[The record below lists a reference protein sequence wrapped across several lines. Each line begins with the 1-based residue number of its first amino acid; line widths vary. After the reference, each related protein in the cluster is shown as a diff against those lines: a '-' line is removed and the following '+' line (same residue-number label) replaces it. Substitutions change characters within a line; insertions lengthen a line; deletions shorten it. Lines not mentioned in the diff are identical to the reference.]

1 MATKVQSA
9 TQTTNMNVLQKLAMA
24 RLEFLEA
31 NVEKSGKNIKLEFK
45 YFELSDIIP
54 TAIKIFAK
62 VGLVTN
68 IVFDEGKAVMTV
80 WNTDNMEERGIEFVA
95 PYKEAGQVINR
106 DGKEVTT
113 QIQALGATIT
123 YLRRYLWMMALDI
136 VEHDEIDETSGL
148 QDQPTEPVHKA
159 PATVEERK
167 EAKKTL
173 TASEDASKE
182 QIDKLKATC
191 KELLSKDGSQ
201 EEFISKIA
209 MQTDGFTKLKADQC
223 EALTA
228 KLIEVLKQYA

>member
-1 MATKVQSA
+1 MATTKQSA
-9 TQTTNMNVLQKLAMA
+9 PQTTNMNVLQKLAMA

-31 NVEKSGKNIKLEFK
+31 NIEKSGKNIKLEFK

-68 IVFDEGKAVMTV
+68 IVFDDGKAIMTV
-80 WNTDNMEERGIEFVA
+80 WNTDNMEERGLEFKV
-95 PYKEAGQVINR
+95 PYKEAAQILNR
-106 DGKEVTT
+106 DGKEVTN

-136 VEHDEIDETSGL
+136 VEHDEIDENHSL
-148 QDQPTEPVHKA
+148 NEEKKPEYKA

-173 TASEDASKE
+173 TASEDATAE
-182 QIDKLKATC
+182 QIEKLKATC
-191 KELLSKDGSQ
+191 KELLAKDGSQ

-223 EALTA
+223 EALTE
-228 KLIEVLKQYA
+228 KLIEVLQQYA